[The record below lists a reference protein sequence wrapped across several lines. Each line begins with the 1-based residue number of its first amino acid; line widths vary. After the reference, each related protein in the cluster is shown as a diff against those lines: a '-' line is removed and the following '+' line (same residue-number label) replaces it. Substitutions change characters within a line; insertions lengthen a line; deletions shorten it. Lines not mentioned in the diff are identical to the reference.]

1 MSIALDSTPTAAA
14 HSEHVRQR
22 YAYFQPR
29 ILFWT
34 TFGYGMFYFV
44 RKNLAVAMPV
54 MEHQL
59 GISKTD
65 LGLFLTLHGVLYGV
79 SKFING
85 MIGDRANARLMMAI
99 GLTASAV
106 LNICFGISTT
116 VLALGIVWMAN
127 GWFQGMGY

>member
-1 MSIALDSTPTAAA
+1 MSLARAPVAPASDEHP
-14 HSEHVRQR
+14 EHVRLR
-22 YAYFQPR
+22 YAHFQPR
-29 ILFWT
+29 ILLWS

-65 LGLFLTLHGVLYGV
+65 LGLFLTLHGLLYGV

-85 MIGDRANARLMMAI
+85 MIGDRANARLMMVL
-99 GLTASAV
+99 GLAASTI
-106 LNICFGISTT
+106 LNICFGMST
-116 VLALGIVWMAN
+116 
-127 GWFQGMGY
+127 